1 MEIPKLVR
9 GSTPFSCE
17 RQLVSFLGGNLTL
30 KEVRSIDDDISIS
43 IETLLLF
50 AANAR
55 DKH

>member
-9 GSTPFSCE
+9 GSLPFSCE

-30 KEVRSIDDDISIS
+30 KEVRSIHDDISIS